1 MYRGFNIKRERK
13 RTKVEELQDE
23 IKRLH
28 KLLGAMMHLH
38 ERLKNER
45 AQTSEVSALPTLP
58 EGLNNDGK
66 AIEGT
71 PIVVLGDTNR
81 EPTTGKGQKGA

>member
-45 AQTSEVSALPTLP
+45 IENPEAERLPILP
-58 EGLNNDGK
+58 QEHAADGK
-66 AIEGT
+66 PIERT
-71 PIVVLGDTNR
+71 PETLLEGANS
-81 EPTTGKGQKGA
+81 EPTAGKDQKGA